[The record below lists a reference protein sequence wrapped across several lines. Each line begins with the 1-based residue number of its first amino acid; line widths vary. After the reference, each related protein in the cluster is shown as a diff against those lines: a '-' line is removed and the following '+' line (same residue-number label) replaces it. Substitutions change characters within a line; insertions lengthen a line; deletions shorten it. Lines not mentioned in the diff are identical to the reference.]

1 MTMLLRRRIL
11 LLAAVWIL
19 ACAADAM
26 SAQDWE
32 LLGRREVDYKG
43 DRDTIS
49 VGSSKGQFKQLRIVV
64 RGGSIEMHDMVVT
77 FGNDK
82 TFSPDLRHKF
92 NENSSS
98 RVIDLPG
105 EKRNIRRIDFRYRST
120 DRKQGK
126 ATVQVY
132 GR

>member
-1 MTMLLRRRIL
+1 ML
-11 LLAAVWIL
+11 LLAAVGIL
-19 ACAADAM
+19 VCAAEVM

-32 LLGRREVDYKG
+32 LLGRREVDFKG
-43 DRDTIS
+43 DRDTIA
-49 VGSSKGQFKQLRIVV
+49 VGPSKGQFKQLRIVV

-82 TFSPDLRHKF
+82 TFSPELRHKF
-92 NENSSS
+92 SENSSS

-105 EKRNIRRIDFRYRST
+105 DKRNIRRIDFRYRSA